1 MNTTFLN
8 MFLLLNVNSNT
19 LSFKN
24 VTTSYHLTNII
35 NSLSTNRIQFVP
47 FFVSEI
53 SSNHKISDITEETLS
68 NIRKDISVMVSHAD
82 FEFIE
87 FANEHKAFVK
97 VILFDHL
104 KRVIYYIVLY
114 Q

>member
-1 MNTTFLN
+1 
-8 MFLLLNVNSNT
+8 MFLLINLNLNKIIFN
-19 LSFKN
+19 N

-35 NSLSTNRIQFVP
+35 NSLSNDRIQFVP

-53 SSNHKISDITEETLS
+53 SNNHKISDITQETLP
-68 NIRKDISVMVSHAD
+68 NIRKDISVMVSGAD

-104 KRVIYYIVLY
+104 KNVYIPSRLYYISN
-114 Q
+114 